1 MKETK
6 NVKALKKQLAAA
18 IAMVCV
24 AGVALG
30 SSTYAWFVNNT
41 KVTAGEFSATATTSN
56 ALEISDDGNTWLTSI
71 DLRTNMG
78 TWAPVSTTDMA
89 LFAKDTTW
97 GKSNNNKGNV
107 VTAWEDATA
116 NTHYYTKTFYLKANQ
131 DCRVQ
136 LDANTLLSETTTTKN
151 GILNAMRIGFAS
163 EGEKVVYQVADTNV
177 NQAASRRDT
186 TEGTTAVD
194 GIAKAI
200 KVTADGSGANTYAV
214 ADTDFTRTATI
225 TTNGSTGAT
234 TASGAL
240 IAPSTDNSSLGTANN
255 NYVVDLTANTARE
268 ITVYIWLEG
277 CDYDCVSS
285 IAEGSISTTLEF
297 QACTK

>member
-1 MKETK
+1 MKET
-6 NVKALKKQLAAA
+6 NSVKSLKKQLMAA

-24 AGVALG
+24 AAIALG
-30 SSTYAWFVNNT
+30 TSTYAWFVNNT
-41 KVTAGEFSATATTSN
+41 RVTAGEFSATATTSN

-71 DLRTNMG
+71 DLTKDMN

-89 LFAKDTTW
+89 LFAKDATW
-97 GKSNNNKGNV
+97 GKSNHDKGNV

-136 LDANTLLSETTTTKN
+136 LDANTLLRETTTTKN
-151 GILNAMRIGFAS
+151 GILNAMRIGFVS
-163 EGEKVVYQVADTNV
+163 GGEKVVYQVADTNV
-177 NQAASRRDT
+177 DKAASRRDT
-186 TEGTTAVD
+186 TEDTNEVD
-194 GIAKAI
+194 GISKAI
-200 KVTADGSGANTYAV
+200 KVTAGAPGNTYAV
-214 ADTDFTRTATI
+214 AATDFTRTATI
-225 TTNGSTGAT
+225 TTNGSTGVT
-234 TASGAL
+234 TVSGA
-240 IAPSTDNSSLGTANN
+240 IISPSNDTSSLGTANDS
-255 NYVVDLTANTARE
+255 YVVDLTANTAKE
-268 ITVYIWLEG
+268 VTVYIWLEG

>member
-1 MKETK
+1 MTETK
-6 NVKALKKQLAAA
+6 SVKTLKKQLGAA

-24 AGVALG
+24 AAVALG

-41 KVTAGEFSATATTSN
+41 RVTAGEFSATATTSN

-71 DLRTNMG
+71 DLTTNMN

-136 LDANTLLSETTTTKN
+136 LDANTKVQETTTAPN
-151 GILNAMRIGFAS
+151 GILNAMRIGFVS
-163 EGEKVVYQVADTNV
+163 GNEKVVYQIADTKV
-177 NQAASRRDT
+177 TAAASRRDT
-186 TEGTTAVD
+186 TEDTTDVD
-194 GIAKAI
+194 GITRAI
-200 KVTADGSGANTYAV
+200 KVTAGDSGNSYAV
-214 ADTDFTRTATI
+214 DATAFTRTATI
-225 TTNGSTGAT
+225 TTDGSSGTTTATGAI
-234 TASGAL
+234 
-240 IAPSTDNSSLGTANN
+240 IAPATDNSSLGTANN
-255 NYVVDLTANTARE
+255 SYVVDLTANTSTAV
-268 ITVYIWLEG
+268 TVYIWLEG

>member
-1 MKETK
+1 MKET
-6 NVKALKKQLAAA
+6 NSVKSLKKQLMAA

-24 AGVALG
+24 AAIALG
-30 SSTYAWFVNNT
+30 TSTYAWFVNNT
-41 KVTAGEFSATATTSN
+41 RVTAGEFSATATTSN

-71 DLRTNMG
+71 DLTKDMN

-89 LFAKDTTW
+89 LFAKDATW
-97 GKSNNNKGNV
+97 GKSNHDKGNV

-136 LDANTLLSETTTTKN
+136 LDANTLLRETTTTKN
-151 GILNAMRIGFAS
+151 GILNAMRIGFVS
-163 EGEKVVYQVADTNV
+163 GDEKVVYQITDTNV
-177 NQAASRRDT
+177 SAAASRRDT
-186 TEGTTAVD
+186 TEDTNAVD

-214 ADTDFTRTATI
+214 ADTAFTRTATI
-225 TTNGSTGAT
+225 TTNGATGVT
-234 TASGAL
+234 TANDAL
-240 IAPSTDNSSLGTANN
+240 IAPSTDNSNLGTANDK
-255 NYVVDLTANTARE
+255 YVVELTANTAKE
-268 ITVYIWLEG
+268 VTVYIWLEG

-285 IAEGSISTTLEF
+285 IAEGSISTMLEF